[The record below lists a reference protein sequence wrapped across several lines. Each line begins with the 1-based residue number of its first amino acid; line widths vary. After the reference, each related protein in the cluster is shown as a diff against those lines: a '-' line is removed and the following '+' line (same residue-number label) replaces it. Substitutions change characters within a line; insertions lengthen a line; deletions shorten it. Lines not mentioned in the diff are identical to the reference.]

1 MLESRRKSL
10 VWQSV
15 SRGASRLGRNASG
28 SWVRSEV
35 ALRLRRLATLCFSFT
50 LVLLSAE
57 SHAQLSPFN
66 VGERTQLFVDRV
78 LVREAIGVAFTLH
91 PARKHPANPL
101 VKADRPW
108 EGWRALVYGGV
119 LFDKEEG
126 LFKMWYAVPALGYFD
141 KIEDYEY
148 VTCYATS
155 PDGIRWDKPL
165 LGGLKAKNGEPHNA
179 VARVEQATVIKE
191 PRDPD
196 PARRYKMIGWS
207 RDPRGFHTFVSPDG
221 VKWTNESETPI
232 APLGRPYSDVITGFW
247 DDRTQQYVAFPKLR
261 HTVRG
266 ISRRCFTMMTS
277 PDFKKWTEPQLVFA
291 PDLRDD
297 AGSLAR
303 IEQVRPMLDVPDDPK
318 LMRTVI
324 YGIGAY
330 PAESCT
336 IAFPWMFSINNNARY
351 GNHEGPSELQLAAS
365 RDLLHWE
372 RHFRTPCVPRG
383 KPGEWDSGFFTTAA
397 SAFRFGDEIRLYYG
411 GSNYTH
417 GTPCLYRAE
426 GTGRLTKY
434 TGSIGLATWK
444 LDRFVSVD
452 GPAEGGTLVTNPI
465 RFNGKRLE
473 INAETKRGGRIV
485 VELLD
490 PAGLPLDGFQ
500 PSDPFTGDDLRHTV
514 KFGGKP
520 DVSSLKDK
528 AITLRFTLKSASLYS
543 FAFRN

>member
-1 MLESRRKSL
+1 MKPGREKNCKGVFVVLIFSL
-10 VWQSV
+10 CV
-15 SRGASRLGRNASG
+15 LASG
-28 SWVRSEV
+28 
-35 ALRLRRLATLCFSFT
+35 FT
-50 LVLLSAE
+50 LGVWPARAS
-57 SHAQLSPFN
+57 AQLSPFD
-66 VGERTQLFVDRV
+66 VGSRAQLFVERV
-78 LVREAIGVAFTLH
+78 LVREAIGVVFTLH
-91 PARKHPANPL
+91 PARKHPANPV
-101 VKADRPW
+101 VKVDRPW
-108 EGWRALVYGGV
+108 EGWRLEIYGSV
-119 LFDKEEG
+119 LFDEEAD
-126 LFKMWYAVPALGYFD
+126 LFKMWYIVPALEYFD
-141 KIEDYEY
+141 QIEDYEY

-155 PDGIRWDKPL
+155 PDGIKWDKPL
-165 LGGLKAKNGEPHNA
+165 LGGLKAKNGKPHNA
-179 VARVEQATVIKE
+179 IARVAQASVIKDST
-191 PRDPD
+191 DPD
-196 PARRYKMIGWS
+196 PLRRYKMIAWS
-207 RDPRGFHTFVSPDG
+207 RDPYGYNTLVSPDG
-221 VKWTNESETPI
+221 LKWTHERAIALPI
-232 APLGRPYSDVITGFW
+232 PPHSDVIHGYW
-247 DDRTQQYVAFPKLR
+247 DEWRKQYVAFPKMR

-277 PDFKKWTEPQLVFA
+277 PDFKNWTKPQLVFA

-297 AGSLAR
+297 AGTLAR
-303 IEQVRPMLDVPDDPK
+303 IEQVRPMLDVPDEPK
-318 LMRTVI
+318 LMRTVF

-336 IAFPWMFSINNNARY
+336 IAFPLIFSINNNSSI
-351 GNHEGPSELQLAAS
+351 GGSDEGPCELQLAAS
-365 RDLLHWE
+365 RDLVHWE

-383 KPGEWDSGFFTTAA
+383 KLGEWDSGFFTTASRA
-397 SAFRFGDEIRLYYG
+397 IRVGDEIRLYYG
-411 GSNYTH
+411 GANYTH
-417 GTPCLYRAE
+417 GTPCHYRTE

-528 AITLRFTLKSASLYS
+528 AITLRFTLNNASLYS